1 MAQSNQRGQ
10 LLTMIDDLTKQLKDQ
25 RAKLVERSVYTS
37 LQEAYDDL
45 LARYE
50 NKERIEVQQ

>member
-1 MAQSNQRGQ
+1 MAQSTQRGQ